1 MYLDHSLFVYFKGY
15 TMWHLLINLWSYT
28 VFSKWV
34 INRTHMTRC
43 HLAAKQNI
51 LLHSVSKIGHHFKI
65 AFIIRQFWRRK
76 NWRSHAKRPPSIID
90 RLLKNELVKKTPSV
104 VQFILLCYF
113 WMLYIEEVSFWL
125 LEVLYAFLKL
135 ESL

>member
-76 NWRSHAKRPPSIID
+76 NWRSHAKRTPSMID
-90 RLLKNELVKKTPSV
+90 RLLKKWISEKDPLSCTIHTVM
-104 VQFILLCYF
+104 FFFGCYILRKLG
-113 WMLYIEEVSFWL
+113 
-125 LEVLYAFLKL
+125 EVLYAFLKL